1 MPTWEAKFSQKSLQK
16 LDIPNQFQKL
26 FKPALWYC
34 FNIKLLKFFFT
45 IFFFLHL
52 FLFTWNISLCL
63 VFRPSHIWLDI
74 HSRDVYDTQRAFGD
88 LRHLNSTRALGHSK
102 GTHAL
107 EGHWSIRTLGYLG
120 QWGNRALRH
129 SGNWALG
136 ALKDLGNRALGYL
149 RHSSFL
155 ALGHLSLVFIW
166 NSALRERGDSIITL
180 RPGG

>member
-1 MPTWEAKFSQKSLQK
+1 MKSK
-16 LDIPNQFQKL
+16 I
-26 FKPALWYC
+26 
-34 FNIKLLKFFFT
+34 FT
-45 IFFFLHL
+45 KIFTKVFLYHFFLSASISFYMKHL
-52 FLFTWNISLCL
+52 FMLSISSKSYLIRHSFTGR
-63 VFRPSHIWLDI
+63 VFK
-74 HSRDVYDTQRAFGD
+74 DTQRAFGD